1 MLPDDVSTA
10 IYDALVIDD
19 AVVAA
24 IDATVRSEMERS
36 CQPGVS
42 LGLTDC
48 DRTLAIRTYGFAD
61 LASRRPVTPE
71 VLFEIGSIGKSFTA
85 IAILQLV
92 DEGRID
98 LDAAVE
104 RYLPWLVVD
113 RRGGDAPITVRHLLS
128 HTSGIVAGVDA
139 TPEAMFQVWSLRD
152 LPTYSVPG
160 ERFHYSNVGYKVL
173 GLVLEAVEGRPYREI
188 LRDRV
193 LKPVGMQAT
202 ELVIT
207 HEIRARLAVGYAYL
221 HDDRLG
227 YAGAALEPATWLQ
240 ITTAD
245 GSIASTADDM
255 CAFIRVLLCRGEVQ
269 RDAC

>member
-36 CQPGVS
+36 RQPGVS

-61 LASRRPVTPE
+61 LASRHPVTPE

-104 RYLPWLVVD
+104 RYLPWFVVD

-139 TPEAMFQVWSLRD
+139 TPEATFQVWSLRD

-202 ELVIT
+202 EPVIT
-207 HEIRARLAVGYAYL
+207 HEIEPGWPSATRICTTTGSGMRAPRWSPQRGCRSQRQMARSRRRRTTCAPSSESFCVAVK
-221 HDDRLG
+221 
-227 YAGAALEPATWLQ
+227 
-240 ITTAD
+240 
-245 GSIASTADDM
+245 
-255 CAFIRVLLCRGEVQ
+255 VQ